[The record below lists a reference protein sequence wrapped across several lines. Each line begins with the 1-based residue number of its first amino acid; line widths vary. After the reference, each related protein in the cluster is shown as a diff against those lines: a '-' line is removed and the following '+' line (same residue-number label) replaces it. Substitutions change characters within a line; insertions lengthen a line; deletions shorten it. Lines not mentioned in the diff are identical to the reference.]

1 MRVKEIVCFFLKG
14 IIKSKTVVDLCFV
27 PDLFLLIE
35 GKETVIAW
43 TEIFLELETSDLGK
57 N

>member
-14 IIKSKTVVDLCFV
+14 IIKSKTVLDLCFV

-43 TEIFLELETSDLGK
+43 TEIFLELET
-57 N
+57 